1 VVVALFLILTVL
13 VSIDHHAS
21 LFVEERNQSHDSPHQ
36 HS

>member
-1 VVVALFLILTVL
+1 VVALFLILTVL

-21 LFVEERNQSHDSPHQ
+21 LFLEEQNQTHVPASH